1 MLLVFSLYTEKAVR
15 ERYIYTICACAIFV
29 YFTGTTHS
37 VWRNVISNNCCRCL
51 IKNSSVISHDW
62 LDKIPFSFFHLSI
75 VYIVCQFLW
84 FFCCFFFFHIYSFFQ
99 LCQQRFLVSVYQR
112 FLEAKQPS
120 ECHTALFFFCVSN
133 LPRDRNEPTLYIH
146 ICSLEETVSDLLC
159 FLDCCSDFWIEFY
172 AGIAQILLCFFNMN
186 FVLFAFYFFM
196 RCCSCQREREI
207 EREGK

>member
-29 YFTGTTHS
+29 YFTGTHS

-75 VYIVCQFLW
+75 VYICQFLW
-84 FFCCFFFFHIYSFFQ
+84 FFCCFFFFIIYSFFQ

-120 ECHTALFFFCVSN
+120 ECHTALLFFLCLTSLGTGTNPRYMYESIQSWRNGFGSALLSRLLLRFLDRALRWNCSNSFVFLQCEFCSV
-133 LPRDRNEPTLYIH
+133 
-146 ICSLEETVSDLLC
+146 C
-159 FLDCCSDFWIEFY
+159 FLFS
-172 AGIAQILLCFFNMN
+172 
-186 FVLFAFYFFM
+186 
-196 RCCSCQREREI
+196 SCAVALAREREI